1 MNIFY
6 TETFTRKLD
15 FRSLFMSA
23 TSEKCMQINVSS
35 QNFSVKRNFFT
46 TMIEKQEILL
56 ESSKHIL

>member
-6 TETFTRKLD
+6 TETLTRKLD

-35 QNFSVKRNFFT
+35 QNFSVNVIFFT
-46 TMIEKQEILL
+46 RMIEKQEIFL
-56 ESSKHIL
+56 EFSKHIV

>member
-6 TETFTRKLD
+6 TETLTRKLD

-35 QNFSVKRNFFT
+35 QNFSVEYIYFLRSVENNNY
-46 TMIEKQEILL
+46 
-56 ESSKHIL
+56 SA